1 MMILSPTLISVPNCV
16 PVPTMNGL
24 LLVTFAVPETLD
36 GWISIWVIAPFALTA
51 LTAAAAPL
59 PNVPAGFEP
68 STTSSP
74 TR

>member
-36 GWISIWVIAPFALTA
+36 G
-51 LTAAAAPL
+51 
-59 PNVPAGFEP
+59 
-68 STTSSP
+68 
-74 TR
+74 